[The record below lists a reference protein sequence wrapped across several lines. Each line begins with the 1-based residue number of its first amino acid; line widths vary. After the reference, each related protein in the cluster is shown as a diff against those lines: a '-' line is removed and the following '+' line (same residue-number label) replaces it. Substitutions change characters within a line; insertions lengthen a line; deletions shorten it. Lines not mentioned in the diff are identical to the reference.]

1 MKSSHITTLEET
13 TLLRRLLWLYH
24 GHYSLYGDNGEMQCD
39 ECGLDYKRDEI
50 ELIEKHF
57 NNIEMKRMLDFG
69 VALKEK
75 EDEGEKNKEN

>member
-1 MKSSHITTLEET
+1 MKASHIATLEENQI
-13 TLLRRLLWLYH
+13 LRRLLWLYH
-24 GHYSLYGDNGEMQCD
+24 GHQGLYGDDGEMQCA